1 MFTGII
7 QELGEAVSLQR
18 KTPGAR
24 LAVKS
29 RLLSGPARTGDSI
42 AINGVCLTVVEKK
55 GDTLRFDLSDETLKS
70 TNLGA
75 LRPGD
80 RVNLE
85 PALKAQDPLGGHLV
99 SGHVDAVGR
108 IRGKKKEGEGFK
120 IEIEAPPQVLDFLVE
135 KGSVAV
141 DGISLT
147 VVDVLQD
154 AFTVV
159 IIPHTA
165 AVTTIG
171 MKGVS
176 STVNLEADIIGK
188 YVAKFVG
195 KMKSGSEGLKRKNL
209 LDAGFIKE

>member
-1 MFTGII
+1 MFTGIV
-7 QELGEAVSLQR
+7 QELGETVSLIK
-18 KTPGAR
+18 KTPSAR
-24 LAVKS
+24 LLIKS
-29 RLLSGPARTGDSI
+29 SLLTGPARIGDSI

-55 GDTLRFDLSDETLKS
+55 GDTMAFDLSDETLKAS
-70 TNLGA
+70 NLGE

-80 RVNLE
+80 KINLE

-108 IRGKKKEGEGFK
+108 MRSKKKEGEGFK
-120 IEIEAPPQVLDFLVE
+120 LEIEAPPQVLDFLVE

-147 VVDVLQD
+147 VVDVLRD
-154 AFTVV
+154 SFTVV

-165 AVTTIG
+165 AVTTLG
-171 MKGVS
+171 AKGAS
-176 STVNLEADIIGK
+176 STLNLEADIIGK

-195 KMKSGSEGLKRKNL
+195 RMKSGGLKQSL
-209 LDAGFIKE
+209 LDAGFIKD